1 MNLAE
6 KLAATY
12 LRLNGFLLLP
22 EFTVFD
28 AHGYDHVDLIG
39 LRAAGSVECV
49 QEGRNELCEFPVDEE
64 IFARIAERVIDP
76 KTKLLGVAAEVKT
89 NKDHDR
95 ISADFLAYLR
105 KFLGG
110 AETVRIVFRETDTD
124 FAWVNDHLEIAHAHV
139 IDWMLHRIS
148 EMDNILDGKT
158 KVSSWTWSESAL
170 SDFLALHKLGA
181 LRKLRH

>member
-28 AHGYDHVDLIG
+28 AHGYDHVDLVG

-64 IFARIAERVIDP
+64 LFVQIAERVINP
-76 KTKLLGVAAEVKT
+76 KDKLLGVAAEVKT
-89 NKDHDR
+89 NQKRDR
-95 ISADFLAYLR
+95 IHPDFLAYLR

-110 AETVRIVFRETDTD
+110 AETVRIVFRETNTD
-124 FAWVNDHLEIAHAHV
+124 FVWASDHLQIGHAYV
-139 IDWMLHRIS
+139 IDWMLYRIA
-148 EMDNILDGKT
+148 EMDKTLDGKT
-158 KVSSWTWSESAL
+158 KVGSWTWSESAL

-181 LRKLRH
+181 LRKSRH